1 MLIVDDEQN
10 VGYTLS
16 MIFGKEGFAVRTAR
30 SCAEA
35 LDLMKQRHYDV
46 VMTDL
51 HMEKPDIGLRVAERA
66 HQMNPRPVV
75 IILTGYASMTNSR
88 EAMKIRVDYYAF
100 KPVVLTDLLEAVRRL
115 MGRRADGLAA
125 GD

>member
-1 MLIVDDEQN
+1 MLIVDDEPN

-16 MIFGKEGFAVRTAR
+16 MIFAKEGFSVKTAK

-35 LDLMKQRHYDV
+35 VDLMKRRQFDV

-51 HMEKPDIGLRVAERA
+51 HMEKPDIGLQVASKAQE
-66 HQMNPRPVV
+66 MNPKPIV
-75 IILTGYASMTNSR
+75 IVLTGYASMTNTR
-88 EAMKIRVDYYAF
+88 EAMKIRVDYYAL
-100 KPVVLTDLLEAVRRL
+100 KPVVLADLLDAVRRL

-125 GD
+125 GQ